1 MKQKLIRTGII
12 TLIIVE
18 AFVAVMM
25 AREVLVLIT
34 LGLMLAVGL
43 LVRDSEDW
51 GFYTFIAALPLVV
64 TTGEL
69 SLPAGGITLV
79 TTLSLLFLDSCQ
91 YWDGK
96 DLAVATI
103 LVLVI
108 VSAAIVSP
116 FIGGVTGLAGIALF
130 IAVAGSALALF
141 RNRLLKRHYRGDTG

>member
-1 MKQKLIRTGII
+1 MKVSLIRSGII
-12 TLIIVE
+12 TLIIIE

-25 AREVLVLIT
+25 TREVLVLIT
-34 LGLMLAVGL
+34 LGLTIAVGL
-43 LVRDSEDW
+43 LVRDREDW

-79 TTLSLLFLDSCQ
+79 TTLSLLFLDSYQ
-91 YWDGK
+91 YWNGK

-116 FIGGVTGLAGIALF
+116 FIGGVPGLAGIVLF

-141 RNRLLKRHYRGDTG
+141 RNRLLKRQYRGDTG

>member
-1 MKQKLIRTGII
+1 MKRKLIRTGII

-18 AFVAVMM
+18 ALVSLMM
-25 AREVLVLIT
+25 TKEVLVLPT
-34 LGLMLAVGL
+34 LGLMLVVGL
-43 LVRDSEDW
+43 LVRDRDDW

-79 TTLSLLFLDSCQ
+79 TTLSLLFLDCCQ
-91 YWDGK
+91 YWNGK
-96 DLAVATI
+96 DLAVVTI

-130 IAVAGSALALF
+130 IALAGSALALF
-141 RNRLLKRHYRGDTG
+141 RNRLLIRKYRGDT